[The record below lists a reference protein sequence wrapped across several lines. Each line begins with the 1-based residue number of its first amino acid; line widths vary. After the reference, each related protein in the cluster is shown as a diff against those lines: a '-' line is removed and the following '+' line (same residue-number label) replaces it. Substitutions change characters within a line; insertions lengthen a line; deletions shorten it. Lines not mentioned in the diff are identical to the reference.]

1 MKRLILS
8 IATLLPALSFY
19 SCQKTVN
26 LDLNTIPP
34 QIVIQGEVTNAAG
47 PYSVTIN
54 QSVNFYADNSFPAV
68 SGAIVKISDNQ
79 GVTDSLTETTP
90 GTYTTHVLQGK
101 PGNTYT
107 LTVKALQANYSG
119 VSVMPQ
125 PVSLDSISF
134 QTAKLFGS
142 NQITA
147 IANFQ
152 DPAGVKNYYQF
163 FETINGVPFTKDI
176 FIFSDRLSDGRY
188 INNNLRMDSA
198 YLQRFDELEVRMN
211 CIDVNIYNYFNQL
224 DQSSGGGVFNTTAS
238 PANPVSNINNG
249 AYGYFS
255 AHTTQTQ
262 KVSVQ

>member
-1 MKRLILS
+1 MKRFILIAILF
-8 IATLLPALSFY
+8 PALLFY
-19 SCQKTVN
+19 SCQKTVT

-34 QIVIQGEVTNAAG
+34 QIVIQGEVTNATG

-54 QSVNFYADNSFPAV
+54 QSVNFYANNTFPPV
-68 SGAIVKISDNQ
+68 SGAVVKISDNQ
-79 GVTDSLTETTP
+79 GVTDSLTETVP
-90 GTYTTHVLQGK
+90 GTYITHVLQGR

-107 LTVKALQANYSG
+107 LTVAALKSNYSA

-125 PVSLDSISF
+125 PVKLDSVTFLSSKRF
-134 QTAKLFGS
+134 KS

-147 IANFQ
+147 VANLQ
-152 DPAGVKNYYQF
+152 DPPGVKNYYQF
-163 FETINGVPFTKDI
+163 FETINGTLFTKDI

-198 YLQRFDELEVRMN
+198 YLQPFDELEVRMN
-211 CIDVNIYNYFNQL
+211 CIDMNVYNYFNQL

-255 AHTTQTQ
+255 AHTTQTL
-262 KVSVQ
+262 KVSVY